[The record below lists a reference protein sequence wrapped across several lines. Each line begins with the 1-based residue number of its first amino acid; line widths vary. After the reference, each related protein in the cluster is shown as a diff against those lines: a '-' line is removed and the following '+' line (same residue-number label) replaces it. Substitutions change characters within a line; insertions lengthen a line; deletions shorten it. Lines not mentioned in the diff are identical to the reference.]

1 MLKIIILSCPTFGL
15 LIVGTNLL
23 SLLFQP
29 VEFEFLVTYSTKL
42 PNESETSVF
51 FPLACACCQLPDCC
65 LDITYEPLFF
75 RLKISDLTTHLVLKS
90 AFQVCLNSWFWTF
103 LPLRLSVYH
112 TGTYA

>member
-42 PNESETSVF
+42 PNESETSV
-51 FPLACACCQLPDCC
+51 
-65 LDITYEPLFF
+65 
-75 RLKISDLTTHLVLKS
+75 
-90 AFQVCLNSWFWTF
+90 
-103 LPLRLSVYH
+103 
-112 TGTYA
+112 